1 MTRALFRC
9 VLACLDPDDEW
20 CLTADPLLSLWVY
33 CRYNGATEVLKLPV
47 SLGDAGEGAVRRR
60 LSSFACPNAE
70 HHGQDK
76 LKFGLNINLTPGKA
90 RLDANEREIDS
101 DSLY

>member
-1 MTRALFRC
+1 M
-9 VLACLDPDDEW
+9 
-20 CLTADPLLSLWVY
+20 Y

-47 SLGDAGEGAVRRR
+47 SLGDVGEGAVRRR
-60 LSSFACPNAE
+60 LSSFACPNADRDG
-70 HHGQDK
+70 HDK
-76 LKFGLNINLTPGKA
+76 RKFRFNINLTRGKA

>member
-1 MTRALFRC
+1 MNGVSL
-9 VLACLDPDDEW
+9 
-20 CLTADPLLSLWVY
+20 ADPPVSLWVC

-76 LKFGLNINLTPGKA
+76 LKFGLQYKPHPGKA